1 MLGQGPACTE
11 DHGEFG
17 HEVSDKDALH
27 PVEVSVVTDTGCQ
40 STAVPTDFAYSVGFK
55 KKDFILVKMNMKGV
69 EGSSLGIVG
78 AIVLE
83 FSCQDNHSIQVST
96 RQLCYVSEKINRV
109 YLSRQ
114 GCNDLGVLDND
125 FPTPKAKDINE
136 VAVAHEG
143 DCTCS

>member
-1 MLGQGPACTE
+1 M
-11 DHGEFG
+11 
-17 HEVSDKDALH
+17 
-27 PVEVSVVTDTGCQ
+27 VTDTGCQ
-40 STAVPTDFAYSVGFK
+40 STAVPTDFAYRVGFK
-55 KKDFILVKMNMKGV
+55 KKDFIPVKINMKGV

-83 FSCQDNHSIQVST
+83 FSCQDNHCRQVST

-114 GCNDLGVLDND
+114 GCCELGVLDDD

-136 VAVAHEG
+136 VADARVD
-143 DCTCS
+143 DCTCSCPKRETTPPPLPTALPASILLRMTRLQPG